1 MSSRFAADT
10 IPRDLRLILEQGV
23 EIQNIWWL
31 GKTVFSG
38 EQQHEGVEIA
48 SRPPGGGRQKFI
60 PVKHTLSEKSLVEE
74 WATLV
79 KSRSARN
86 RSENKVLVDKFM
98 KLRPHVGYKF
108 ETLSESEF
116 KDVVGKVFPVK
127 RHADHI
133 REIDRQVELVQ
144 KDPTKAPEWARD
156 LAKLRELK
164 AAAKKA
170 KDAGKAEVGG
180 APPLTEV
187 AKKLLPPETPE
198 KPKLNEYKL
207 VTLYP
212 QSHHPALAT
221 QPLVL
226 QSHDSN
232 TWIEEQALR
241 ADWAKDFDPDT
252 GKMWTQQD
260 RDEGKPAGARKRRLL
275 EYMARKPFENPLDG
289 QLTQVLFPVPVDW

>member
-1 MSSRFAADT
+1 MTAHSGVLSSMCAAFFNNYGEGYSSA
-10 IPRDLRLILEQGV
+10 RRAGSSSSLHLNVNRLRLHPPRLP
-23 EIQNIWWL
+23 
-31 GKTVFSG
+31 TSFS
-38 EQQHEGVEIA
+38 
-48 SRPPGGGRQKFI
+48 
-60 PVKHTLSEKSLVEE
+60 
-74 WATLV
+74 
-79 KSRSARN
+79 
-86 RSENKVLVDKFM
+86 
-98 KLRPHVGYKF
+98 
-108 ETLSESEF
+108 
-116 KDVVGKVFPVK
+116 
-127 RHADHI
+127 
-133 REIDRQVELVQ
+133 
-144 KDPTKAPEWARD
+144 
-156 LAKLRELK
+156 
-164 AAAKKA
+164 
-170 KDAGKAEVGG
+170 
-180 APPLTEV
+180 LTEV